1 MVYFKYLIYI
11 SFISAGLYFDKRII
25 YLFFLFL
32 VIEEFLRSKKINS
45 EYFLVISLYSI
56 VLPDNYATELF
67 FTLYFLLV
75 LALNKR
81 LKIKKNRY
89 NLLLWILIVTGLI
102 STVINCVPVV
112 NIIFSIITLLP
123 LFIFLLLMGN
133 EREEK
138 YVNLKRP
145 IDKILFIEAVATI
158 INLVINIE
166 HITDDWSCGT
176 FGKVGGQQAQ
186 LFVLMAYFI
195 IYYLTYYNKNIYNKK
210 MIGRLVIAGI
220 ILISTNSWTLLAM
233 FLFGLTLSYI
243 MTLNKKKIVF
253 LISLMILLPL
263 LVHPIYSALPNKIT
277 YVINRMLSDQEY
289 FNYRF
294 HKAKVYEDTFIEIP
308 SKNVKFLLLGN
319 GLGYYNSRGALI
331 CTGKYVGFYNKLF
344 DASISEY
351 TKKYILDYLEL
362 AYYHGGSDYGSVLA
376 RPYSSILALMG
387 ECGYLGCILFIWL
400 IVEMLK
406 GKKAGIK
413 TLIITWLS
421 FCLMENYFEY
431 PKVILIL
438 YVCMLSMRKTYN
450 IRQVKAL

>member
-1 MVYFKYLIYI
+1 MAYFKYLIYI

-123 LFIFLLLMGN
+123 LFIFILLMGN
-133 EREEK
+133 EREER

-158 INLVINIE
+158 INLAINIE
-166 HITDDWSCGT
+166 HITDDWSSGT

-210 MIGRLVIAGI
+210 MIGRLAIGTFTSNPAI
-220 ILISTNSWTLLAM
+220 FSC
-233 FLFGLTLSYI
+233 Y
-243 MTLNKKKIVF
+243 
-253 LISLMILLPL
+253 LPL
-263 LVHPIYSALPNKIT
+263 N
-277 YVINRMLSDQEY
+277 
-289 FNYRF
+289 
-294 HKAKVYEDTFIEIP
+294 
-308 SKNVKFLLLGN
+308 
-319 GLGYYNSRGALI
+319 
-331 CTGKYVGFYNKLF
+331 
-344 DASISEY
+344 
-351 TKKYILDYLEL
+351 
-362 AYYHGGSDYGSVLA
+362 
-376 RPYSSILALMG
+376 
-387 ECGYLGCILFIWL
+387 
-400 IVEMLK
+400 
-406 GKKAGIK
+406 
-413 TLIITWLS
+413 
-421 FCLMENYFEY
+421 
-431 PKVILIL
+431 
-438 YVCMLSMRKTYN
+438 
-450 IRQVKAL
+450 